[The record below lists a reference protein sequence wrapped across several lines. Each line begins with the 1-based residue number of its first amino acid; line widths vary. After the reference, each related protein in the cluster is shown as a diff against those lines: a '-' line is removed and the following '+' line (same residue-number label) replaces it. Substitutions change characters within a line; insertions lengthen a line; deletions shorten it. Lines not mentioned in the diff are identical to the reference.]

1 MNTPTY
7 TTALV
12 WFRNDLRTRDHEALF
27 RASSEA
33 TSVIPVYCLD
43 PRHIGQHATTARG
56 FQKTGTFRTQF
67 LLESLADLRSRLQT
81 LGADLLIVR
90 GHPEEVLPE
99 IAQTLGAQAL
109 YYHEEATDEELRV
122 EDALQAACK
131 AVNIRVHN
139 FWGATLYHP
148 DDLPFSLDNLPD
160 VFTQFRKLVEKSS
173 HIRPTFPEPSA
184 LRFADGVA
192 QCLHDVVPLVST
204 LPSVYE
210 LCGKQPT
217 IDGRAV
223 LPFAGGQTAAW
234 QRLEVYMWE
243 GNHLK
248 NYKETRNGL
257 LGADYSSKF
266 SAWLAAGCLSPR
278 SVYEEVRRYE
288 RERVKNDS
296 TYWLVF
302 ELLWRDFFR
311 FVAFAYGNSL
321 FFDGGIKGE
330 RKSWTY
336 NAELFERWKCGTTGI
351 PFIDANMRE
360 LAATGFMSNRGRQ
373 NVASFLVR
381 DLNIHWLWGAEYFE
395 SVLIDY
401 DVCSNYGNWNYA
413 AGIGNDPRED
423 RYFNIIRQAS
433 MYDPKGEYVKHWL
446 PELKTLPTQYI
457 HEPHKLS
464 HGEQEKFGVRLGV
477 DYPHPVVDLEK
488 SAKRFQRG

>member
-1 MNTPTY
+1 MNTPAY

-27 RASSEA
+27 KASREA
-33 TSVIPVYCLD
+33 ASVVPVYCLD
-43 PRHIGQHATTARG
+43 PRQIGQHTTTARG
-56 FQKTGTFRTQF
+56 FQKTGDFRTQF

-81 LGADLLIVR
+81 LGADLLIMH
-90 GHPEEVLPE
+90 GKPEEVLPNV
-99 IAQTLGAQAL
+99 AQALGAQAL

-131 AVNIRVHN
+131 SANVKAHSS
-139 FWGATLYHP
+139 WGATLYHP
-148 DDLPFSLDNLPD
+148 DDLPFSLDKLPD
-160 VFTQFRKLVEKSS
+160 VFTKFRKLVEQSS
-173 HIRPTFPEPSA
+173 RVRPKFPEPSS
-184 LRFADGVA
+184 LRLPDNAA
-192 QCLHDVVPLVST
+192 ERLHDVVNIVSV
-204 LPSVYE
+204 LPSVQE
-210 LCGKQPT
+210 LCGEQATP
-217 IDGRAV
+217 DVRAV

-234 QRLEVYMWE
+234 QRLEAYIWA

-248 NYKETRNGL
+248 DYKETRNGL
-257 LGADYSSKF
+257 LGANYSSKF

-278 SVYEEVRRYE
+278 SVYEEVQRYE

-311 FVAFAYGNSL
+311 FVAFAYGSSL

-330 RKSWTY
+330 RKAWTQ

-381 DLNIHWLWGAEYFE
+381 DLNLHWLLGAEYFE

-423 RYFNIIRQAS
+423 RYFNIMRQAS
-433 MYDPKGEYVKHWL
+433 MYDPKGEYVRHWL
-446 PELKTLPTQYI
+446 PELSALPTQYV

-464 HGEQEKFGVRLGV
+464 SAQQRSVGVRLGV
-477 DYPHPVVDLEK
+477 DYPNPMVDLEK